1 MLTYGKCHVGK
12 LHRQLAMGGKQTNN
26 VPLFCL
32 DGMLTPFYVALLA
45 LLAPKWPWG
54 MVKKRHF
61 SGKFSREF
69 DNKAALYG
77 IISMPG
83 CNKAALY
90 GIISMPGWNKSTPHE
105 KKTLTFSHGEPIQRC
120 GATRMNSG
128 ATRMNSG
135 AAKMNTLKG
144 YLVQVVQVVQLKKSL
159 LFVNRP
165 VSQTLR
171 GLAR

>member
-1 MLTYGKCHVGK
+1 
-12 LHRQLAMGGKQTNN
+12 MG
-26 VPLFCL
+26 
-32 DGMLTPFYVALLA
+32 
-45 LLAPKWPWG
+45 
-54 MVKKRHF
+54 KKRHF

-69 DNKAALYG
+69 GNKAELYE

-105 KKTLTFSHGEPIQRC
+105 KKTLTFFHGESIQRC
-120 GATRMNSG
+120 D

-144 YLVQVVQVVQLKKSL
+144 YLVQVVQVVQLKK
-159 LFVNRP
+159 V
-165 VSQTLR
+165 VTIC
-171 GLAR
+171 

>member
-1 MLTYGKCHVGK
+1 
-12 LHRQLAMGGKQTNN
+12 
-26 VPLFCL
+26 
-32 DGMLTPFYVALLA
+32 MLTPFYVALLA

-54 MVKKRHF
+54 MGKKRHF
-61 SGKFSREF
+61 SGQFSREF
-69 DNKAALYG
+69 DNKSALYG

-105 KKTLTFSHGEPIQRC
+105 KKTLTFSHGESIQRC

-128 ATRMNSG
+128 ATRMNSGATRMNSGATRMNSGATKMNSG